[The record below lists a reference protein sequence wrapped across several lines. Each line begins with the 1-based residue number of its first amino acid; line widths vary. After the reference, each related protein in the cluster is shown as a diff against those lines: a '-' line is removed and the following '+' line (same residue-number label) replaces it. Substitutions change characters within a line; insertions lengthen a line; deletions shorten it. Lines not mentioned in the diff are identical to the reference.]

1 MDCKEMILSE
11 DTYDIITDFSASE
24 FLGDDNNC
32 YERIGE
38 DFLILYLANLG
49 IRNPKIDF
57 FPYHNM
63 PKLYGLM
70 QLSPYGETPSGET
83 PPGAAPFD
91 PADLIASGITQVQR
105 PPLSLTGQGVILCFI
120 DTGIDYQNPV
130 FLDENGN
137 SRILAIWDQ
146 TVQTGAPPD
155 GLKYGSE
162 YRREDINLALRSED
176 PYSIV
181 PSRDENG
188 HGSILAG
195 VAADK
200 SRQSGNDMTGNACDL
215 RVHSSAMTY
224 LKRCPA
230 QLCRI
235 PAHQQ
240 IGHSG
245 IRRYRQ
251 QKPD

>member
-70 QLSPYGETPSGET
+70 QLSPSGET

-91 PADLIASGITQVQR
+91 PASLIASGSPRYSVR
-105 PPLSLTGQGVILCFI
+105 P
-120 DTGIDYQNPV
+120 
-130 FLDENGN
+130 
-137 SRILAIWDQ
+137 
-146 TVQTGAPPD
+146 
-155 GLKYGSE
+155 
-162 YRREDINLALRSED
+162 
-176 PYSIV
+176 
-181 PSRDENG
+181 
-188 HGSILAG
+188 
-195 VAADK
+195 
-200 SRQSGNDMTGNACDL
+200 
-215 RVHSSAMTY
+215 
-224 LKRCPA
+224 
-230 QLCRI
+230 
-235 PAHQQ
+235 
-240 IGHSG
+240 
-245 IRRYRQ
+245 
-251 QKPD
+251 

>member
-38 DFLILYLANLG
+38 DFLILYLGNLG

-70 QLSPYGETPSGET
+70 QLSPSGET

-91 PADLIASGITQVQR
+91 PASLIASGITQVQR
-105 PPLSLTGQGVILCFI
+105 PPLSLTGRGVILCFI
-120 DTGIDYQNPV
+120 DTGIDYRNPV

-195 VAADK
+195 VAAG
-200 SRQSGNDMTGNACDL
+200 SGVRQGNPYIGAAPGADIVVVKLKECKQYL
-215 RVHSSAMTY
+215 RSFY
-224 LKRCPA
+224 LVPEGVPA
-230 QLCRI
+230 YLENDI
-235 PAHQQ
+235 ML
-240 IGHSG
+240 G
-245 IRRYRQ
+245 I
-251 QKPD
+251 

>member
-38 DFLILYLANLG
+38 DFLILYLGNLG

-70 QLSPYGETPSGET
+70 QLSPSGET

-91 PADLIASGITQVQR
+91 PASLIASGITQVQR

-146 TVQTGAPPD
+146 TVQTGIPPD
-155 GLKYGSE
+155 A
-162 YRREDINLALRSED
+162 ALRGSLFHRSL
-176 PYSIV
+176 PGRKRTRQY
-181 PSRDENG
+181 PRRSRRRQCRPT
-188 HGSILAG
+188 
-195 VAADK
+195 
-200 SRQSGNDMTGNACDL
+200 RQSLYRCCTGC
-215 RVHSSAMTY
+215 RH
-224 LKRCPA
+224 RCGKT
-230 QLCRI
+230 Q
-235 PAHQQ
+235 
-240 IGHSG
+240 GM
-245 IRRYRQ
+245 
-251 QKPD
+251 

>member
-1 MDCKEMILSE
+1 MILSE

-24 FLGDDNNC
+24 FLGDDNDC

-38 DFLILYLANLG
+38 DFLILYLGNLG

-70 QLSPYGETPSGET
+70 QLSPSGET

-137 SRILAIWDQ
+137 
-146 TVQTGAPPD
+146 
-155 GLKYGSE
+155 
-162 YRREDINLALRSED
+162 DIME
-176 PYSIV
+176 
-181 PSRDENG
+181 
-188 HGSILAG
+188 
-195 VAADK
+195 
-200 SRQSGNDMTGNACDL
+200 
-215 RVHSSAMTY
+215 
-224 LKRCPA
+224 
-230 QLCRI
+230 
-235 PAHQQ
+235 QQ
-240 IGHSG
+240 IQAN
-245 IRRYRQ
+245 YRQ
-251 QKPD
+251 IKQDIVELVENELIRIENNPELKHLLGNSEN

>member
-38 DFLILYLANLG
+38 DFLILYLGNLG

-70 QLSPYGETPSGET
+70 QLSPSGET

-105 PPLSLTGQGVILCFI
+105 PPLSLTGRGVILCFI
-120 DTGIDYQNPV
+120 DTGY
-130 FLDENGN
+130 
-137 SRILAIWDQ
+137 
-146 TVQTGAPPD
+146 
-155 GLKYGSE
+155 
-162 YRREDINLALRSED
+162 
-176 PYSIV
+176 
-181 PSRDENG
+181 
-188 HGSILAG
+188 
-195 VAADK
+195 
-200 SRQSGNDMTGNACDL
+200 
-215 RVHSSAMTY
+215 
-224 LKRCPA
+224 
-230 QLCRI
+230 
-235 PAHQQ
+235 
-240 IGHSG
+240 
-245 IRRYRQ
+245 
-251 QKPD
+251 

>member
-1 MDCKEMILSE
+1 
-11 DTYDIITDFSASE
+11 
-24 FLGDDNNC
+24 
-32 YERIGE
+32 
-38 DFLILYLANLG
+38 
-49 IRNPKIDF
+49 
-57 FPYHNM
+57 M

-70 QLSPYGETPSGET
+70 QLSPSGET
-83 PPGAAPFD
+83 PPGVAPFD

-181 PSRDENG
+181 PSRG
-188 HGSILAG
+188 RKRTRQYPRRSR
-195 VAADK
+195 
-200 SRQSGNDMTGNACDL
+200 SRQCRQTRQSLYRCCTGC
-215 RVHSSAMTY
+215 RH
-224 LKRCPA
+224 RRGEA
-230 QLCRI
+230 Q
-235 PAHQQ
+235 
-240 IGHSG
+240 GM
-245 IRRYRQ
+245 
-251 QKPD
+251 

>member
-70 QLSPYGETPSGET
+70 QLSPSGET

-91 PADLIASGITQVQR
+91 PASLIASGITQVQR

-120 DTGIDYQNPV
+120 DTGIDYQ
-130 FLDENGN
+130 
-137 SRILAIWDQ
+137 ILCFWTRTATAVSW
-146 TVQTGAPPD
+146 
-155 GLKYGSE
+155 
-162 YRREDINLALRSED
+162 R
-176 PYSIV
+176 
-181 PSRDENG
+181 
-188 HGSILAG
+188 
-195 VAADK
+195 
-200 SRQSGNDMTGNACDL
+200 
-215 RVHSSAMTY
+215 
-224 LKRCPA
+224 
-230 QLCRI
+230 
-235 PAHQQ
+235 
-240 IGHSG
+240 SG
-245 IRRYRQ
+245 IRRFR
-251 QKPD
+251 PERPLMG

>member
-1 MDCKEMILSE
+1 MPRISSAEMHGEITCCIYYKNEFFGAPPMDCKEMILSE

-38 DFLILYLANLG
+38 DFLILYLGNLG

-70 QLSPYGETPSGET
+70 QLSSSGET
-83 PPGAAPFD
+83 PPGVAPFD
-91 PADLIASGITQVQR
+91 PASLIASGITQVQR

-120 DTGIDYQNPV
+120 DTGIDYRNPV

-146 TVQTGAPPD
+146 TVQTGDTP
-155 GLKYGSE
+155 
-162 YRREDINLALRSED
+162 
-176 PYSIV
+176 
-181 PSRDENG
+181 
-188 HGSILAG
+188 
-195 VAADK
+195 
-200 SRQSGNDMTGNACDL
+200 
-215 RVHSSAMTY
+215 
-224 LKRCPA
+224 
-230 QLCRI
+230 
-235 PAHQQ
+235 
-240 IGHSG
+240 
-245 IRRYRQ
+245 
-251 QKPD
+251 

>member
-38 DFLILYLANLG
+38 DFLILYLGNLG

-120 DTGIDYQNPV
+120 DTGIDYQ
-130 FLDENGN
+130 
-137 SRILAIWDQ
+137 ILCFWTRTATAVSW
-146 TVQTGAPPD
+146 
-155 GLKYGSE
+155 
-162 YRREDINLALRSED
+162 R
-176 PYSIV
+176 
-181 PSRDENG
+181 
-188 HGSILAG
+188 
-195 VAADK
+195 
-200 SRQSGNDMTGNACDL
+200 
-215 RVHSSAMTY
+215 
-224 LKRCPA
+224 
-230 QLCRI
+230 
-235 PAHQQ
+235 
-240 IGHSG
+240 SG
-245 IRRYRQ
+245 IRRFR
-251 QKPD
+251 PERPLMG

>member
-1 MDCKEMILSE
+1 MVWSNAMDCKEMILSE

-49 IRNPKIDF
+49 IRNPKMDF

-70 QLSPYGETPSGET
+70 QLSPSGET

-91 PADLIASGITQVQR
+91 PASLIASGITQVQR

-155 GLKYGSE
+155 GLKYGS
-162 YRREDINLALRSED
+162 
-176 PYSIV
+176 
-181 PSRDENG
+181 
-188 HGSILAG
+188 
-195 VAADK
+195 
-200 SRQSGNDMTGNACDL
+200 
-215 RVHSSAMTY
+215 
-224 LKRCPA
+224 
-230 QLCRI
+230 
-235 PAHQQ
+235 
-240 IGHSG
+240 
-245 IRRYRQ
+245 
-251 QKPD
+251 